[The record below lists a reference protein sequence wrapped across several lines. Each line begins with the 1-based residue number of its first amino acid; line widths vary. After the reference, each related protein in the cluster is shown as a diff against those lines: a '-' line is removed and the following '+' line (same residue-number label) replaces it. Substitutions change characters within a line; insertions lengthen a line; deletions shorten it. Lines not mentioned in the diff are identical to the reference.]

1 MTTANRSTWTCR
13 LVGMAVIIGG
23 MAYSSVVAADGLGE
37 QATNPVANLVSFRM
51 QYQNSP
57 SMNNADGSSQAGI
70 IQVVAPFTTS
80 SEAIPLWVTRWTT
93 PWVKTPDIPGVGSK
107 KGLSDTSGLIF
118 AVPDFGL
125 QGHTIGLGTSVS
137 IPTGGDNEF
146 TGSGQWTLG
155 PAAVYLNTQ
164 TKGLQWGL
172 LAFQNW
178 DIASARKDAADVSN
192 LNLQPILTKHF
203 EGGWYVGAPDL
214 PQTYNFETNHW
225 TTNIGAQVGR
235 IFPWGKQ
242 PVQVFGGLYYNATS
256 DNDVIDAEWTF
267 KLNLSLLLPKG

>member
-1 MTTANRSTWTCR
+1 MII
-13 LVGMAVIIGG
+13 VIGMAGG
-23 MAYSSVVAADGLGE
+23 SAMAESLGE
-37 QATNPVANLVSFRM
+37 QATSPVANLVSFRM

-57 SMNNADGSSQAGI
+57 SMNNASGSSQAGI
-70 IQVVAPFTTS
+70 IQVVAPFTTE
-80 SEAIPLWVTRWTT
+80 SEAVPLWVTRWTLPWIQT
-93 PWVKTPDIPGVGSK
+93 PNIPGVGK
-107 KGLSDTSGLIF
+107 EKGLSDLSGLIF

-125 QGHTIGLGTSVS
+125 QGHTIALGASVG
-137 IPTGGDNEF
+137 IPTAGDNEF

-164 TKGLQWGL
+164 TAGLQWGA

-178 DIASARKDAADVSN
+178 DVASARNDAADVSN
-192 LNLQPILTKHF
+192 FNFQPILTKHF

-214 PQTYNFETNHW
+214 PQTYNFETEHW

-242 PVQVFGGLYYNATS
+242 PVQVFGAVYYNASS
-256 DNDVIDAEWTF
+256 DKDVIDAEWTVKF
-267 KLNLSLLLPKG
+267 NLSLLLPK